1 VSIGTQSS
9 EHPIAAAHAVPWWTE
24 ITRYQWTVLLMTW
37 LGFLF
42 DLMDSTLYTMV
53 MGPALQDLLGP
64 AASVQNTGWYG
75 GLIFSIFLVGWALG
89 GIVFGIL
96 ADYVGRKR
104 TLMITIL
111 IYAVFTGLAGLAGS
125 WWELG
130 AYRFLTGLGVG
141 GEWAAGAAILA
152 ETWPEKA
159 RAKGAAIL
167 QTSAGMGYLA
177 AAFIYLLVGGYG
189 WRLVF
194 LAGALPAVLL
204 FFIRKTIHESERWM
218 ATRKGDFAVVRGPA
232 SPKLH
237 SGGGGGDDATMR
249 GASDGATVRRC
260 DDASRFTL
268 VQIFERGLRRDTLVG
283 AALASIANFGFWG
296 VSAWVPALIQ
306 NRIAADPSLAAGMS
320 VSSFVSYAIM
330 ILTLGSLPGYA
341 LVAVLADRWGRKAM
355 FVVFFTG
362 AALSGPMIFLGPW
375 TLSQMLLFLP
385 FLGFFTLGIYAGFPI
400 YLPELFPTHLRT
412 TGAGFCFNIGR
423 VVSAAGPFLTGV
435 VVLYT
440 GSFEYAISALSGVY
454 LLGPVALFF
463 ARETKGQLLV

>member
-1 VSIGTQSS
+1 MSIGTQSS
-9 EHPIAAAHAVPWWTE
+9 EHPIAAAHATAWWTE

-64 AASVQNTGWYG
+64 AASVQNIGWYG

-177 AAFIYLLVGGYG
+177 AALHLSVR
-189 WRLVF
+189 WRLR
-194 LAGALPAVLL
+194 LAPRVSGRRTPRSAPL
-204 FFIRKTIHESERWM
+204 
-218 ATRKGDFAVVRGPA
+218 
-232 SPKLH
+232 LH
-237 SGGGGGDDATMR
+237 SQDDSRVRTL
-249 GASDGATVRRC
+249 DG
-260 DDASRFTL
+260 
-268 VQIFERGLRRDTLVG
+268 
-283 AALASIANFGFWG
+283 N
-296 VSAWVPALIQ
+296 
-306 NRIAADPSLAAGMS
+306 
-320 VSSFVSYAIM
+320 
-330 ILTLGSLPGYA
+330 
-341 LVAVLADRWGRKAM
+341 
-355 FVVFFTG
+355 
-362 AALSGPMIFLGPW
+362 
-375 TLSQMLLFLP
+375 
-385 FLGFFTLGIYAGFPI
+385 
-400 YLPELFPTHLRT
+400 
-412 TGAGFCFNIGR
+412 
-423 VVSAAGPFLTGV
+423 
-435 VVLYT
+435 
-440 GSFEYAISALSGVY
+440 
-454 LLGPVALFF
+454 
-463 ARETKGQLLV
+463 ARP

>member
-1 VSIGTQSS
+1 VAIGTQSS
-9 EHPIAAAHAVPWWTE
+9 EHPVAAAHAVPWWAE

-64 AASVQNTGWYG
+64 AASVQNIGWYG

-125 WWELG
+125 WWQLG

-194 LAGALPAVLL
+194 LAGALPAILL
-204 FFIRKTIHESERWM
+204 FLIRKTIRESERWT
-218 ATRKGDFAVVRGPA
+218 AAQNGDFAWVRGRDGA
-232 SPKLH
+232 KVL
-237 SGGGGGDDATMR
+237 
-249 GASDGATVRRC
+249 GASDSATVRRFGG
-260 DDASRFTL
+260 ASRFTL
-268 VQIFERGLRRDTLVG
+268 VQIFERTLRRDTLVG
-283 AALASIANFGFWG
+283 SALASIANFGFWG
-296 VSAWVPALIQ
+296 VSAWVPVLIQ
-306 NRIAADPSLAAGMS
+306 NRIAADPSLAAGAS
-320 VSSFVSYAIM
+320 VSSYVSYAIM
-330 ILTLGSLPGYA
+330 VLTLGSLPGYA
-341 LVAVLADRWGRKAM
+341 LVAVLADWWGRKAM

-362 AALSGPMIFLGPW
+362 AALSAPIIFLGPW
-375 TLSQMLLFLP
+375 TLSQMLLLLP

-400 YLPELFPTHLRT
+400 YLPELFPTHLRA

-423 VVSAAGPFLTGV
+423 VVSAAGPFLTGL

-454 LLGPVALFF
+454 LLGPVALLF
-463 ARETKGQLLV
+463 ARETKGQLLL

>member
-1 VSIGTQSS
+1 V
-9 EHPIAAAHAVPWWTE
+9 AWWTE

-64 AASVQNTGWYG
+64 AASVPNIGWYG

-204 FFIRKTIHESERWM
+204 FLIRKTIRESERWM
-218 ATRKGDFAVVRGPA
+218 ATQDGDAAMVRGCE
-232 SPKLH
+232 
-237 SGGGGGDDATMR
+237 GATVR

-260 DDASRFTL
+260 DGASRFTL
-268 VQIFERGLRRDTLVG
+268 VQIFERRLRRDTLVG
-283 AALASIANFGFWG
+283 SALASIANFGFWG

-306 NRIAADPSLAAGMS
+306 NRIATEPSLAAGMS
-320 VSSFVSYAIM
+320 VSSYVSFAIM

-341 LVAVLADRWGRKAM
+341 LVAVLADWWGRKAM
-355 FVVFFTG
+355 FAVFFTG
-362 AALSGPMIFLGPW
+362 AALSAPMIFLGPW
-375 TLSQMLLFLP
+375 TLSQMLLL
-385 FLGFFTLGIYAGFPI
+385 LGFFTLGIYAGFPI

-440 GSFEYAISALSGVY
+440 GSFEYAISVLSGVY
-454 LLGPVALFF
+454 LLGPVTLLF
-463 ARETKGQLLV
+463 ARETKGQLLR

>member
-1 VSIGTQSS
+1 
-9 EHPIAAAHAVPWWTE
+9 VPWWKD

-64 AASVQNTGWYG
+64 AASVQNIGWYG
-75 GLIFSIFLVGWALG
+75 GLIFSLFLVGWAFG

-177 AAFIYLLVGGYG
+177 AAFIYLFVGGYG

-204 FFIRKTIHESERWM
+204 FFIRRTIRESERWT
-218 ATRKGDFAVVRGPA
+218 ATQDGAAMVRG
-232 SPKLH
+232 
-237 SGGGGGDDATMR
+237 
-249 GASDGATVRRC
+249 
-260 DDASRFTL
+260 ASRFTL
-268 VQIFERGLRRDTLVG
+268 VQIFERM
-283 AALASIANFGFWG
+283 
-296 VSAWVPALIQ
+296 IQ

-320 VSSFVSYAIM
+320 VSSYVSFAIM

-341 LVAVLADRWGRKAM
+341 LVAVLADWWGRKAM
-355 FVVFFTG
+355 FVLFFAG
-362 AALSGPMIFLGPW
+362 AALSAPIIFLGPW
-375 TLSQMLLFLP
+375 TLSQMFLLLP

-400 YLPELFPTHLRT
+400 YLPELFPTHLRA

-454 LLGPVALFF
+454 LLGPVTLLF
-463 ARETKGQLLV
+463 ARETKGERLL

>member
-9 EHPIAAAHAVPWWTE
+9 QHPVAADHAVPWWAE

-64 AASVQNTGWYG
+64 AASVQNIGWYG
-75 GLIFSIFLVGWALG
+75 GLIFSMFLVGWALG

-152 ETWPEKA
+152 ETWPERA

-177 AAFIYLLVGGYG
+177 AALIYLLVGGYG

-204 FFIRKTIHESERWM
+204 FFVRKTIRESERWM
-218 ATRKGDFAVVRGPA
+218 ATQHGDVGTVRGCE
-232 SPKLH
+232 
-237 SGGGGGDDATMR
+237 GATVR
-249 GASDGATVRRC
+249 GASDGATVRRFSG
-260 DDASRFTL
+260 ASRFTL
-268 VQIFERGLRRDTLVG
+268 VEIFERRLRRDTLVG
-283 AALASIANFGFWG
+283 SALASIANFGFWG
-296 VSAWVPALIQ
+296 VSAWVPVLIQ
-306 NRIAADPSLAAGMS
+306 NRIAADPSLAAGAS
-320 VSSFVSYAIM
+320 VSSYVSYAIM
-330 ILTLGSLPGYA
+330 VLTLGSLPGYA
-341 LVAVLADRWGRKAM
+341 LVAVLADWWGRKAM

-362 AALSGPMIFLGPW
+362 AALSAPMIFLGPW
-375 TLSQMLLFLP
+375 TLSQMLLLLP

-454 LLGPVALFF
+454 LLGPVMLLF
-463 ARETKGQLLV
+463 ARETKGQLLL

>member
-1 VSIGTQSS
+1 VRV
-9 EHPIAAAHAVPWWTE
+9 VPWWTE

-53 MGPALQDLLGP
+53 MGPALQDLLGA
-64 AASVQNTGWYG
+64 AASVQNIGWYG

-204 FFIRKTIHESERWM
+204 FFIRKTIRESERWM
-218 ATRKGDFAVVRGPA
+218 ATQNPGSAMVRECEG
-232 SPKLH
+232 
-237 SGGGGGDDATMR
+237 ATVR
-249 GASDGATVRRC
+249 GASDGANVRRF
-260 DDASRFTL
+260 DGASRFTL
-268 VQIFERGLRRDTLVG
+268 VQIFERRLRRDTLVG
-283 AALASIANFGFWG
+283 SALASIANFGFWG

-306 NRIAADPSLAAGMS
+306 DRIAADPSLAAGMS
-320 VSSFVSYAIM
+320 VSSYVSFAIM

-341 LVAVLADRWGRKAM
+341 LVAVLADWWGRKAM
-355 FVVFFTG
+355 FAVFFTG
-362 AALSGPMIFLGPW
+362 AALSAPMIFLGPW
-375 TLSQMLLFLP
+375 TLSQMLLLLP

-412 TGAGFCFNIGR
+412 TGAGFCFNVGR

-454 LLGPVALFF
+454 LLGPVTLLF
-463 ARETKGQLLV
+463 ARETKGQVLA

>member
-1 VSIGTQSS
+1 
-9 EHPIAAAHAVPWWTE
+9 
-24 ITRYQWTVLLMTW
+24 
-37 LGFLF
+37 
-42 DLMDSTLYTMV
+42 MDSTLYTMV

-64 AASVQNTGWYG
+64 AASVQNIGWYG

-194 LAGALPAVLL
+194 LAGAIPAVLL
-204 FFIRKTIHESERWM
+204 FFIRKTIRESERWM
-218 ATRKGDFAVVRGPA
+218 ATQNPDYAMVREGE
-232 SPKLH
+232 
-237 SGGGGGDDATMR
+237 GATVR
-249 GASDGATVRRC
+249 GASDGANVQRF
-260 DDASRFTL
+260 DGASRFTL
-268 VQIFERGLRRDTLVG
+268 VQIFERRLRRDTLVG
-283 AALASIANFGFWG
+283 SALASIANFGFWG

-320 VSSFVSYAIM
+320 VSSYVSFAVM

-341 LVAVLADRWGRKAM
+341 LVAVLADWWGRKAM
-355 FVVFFTG
+355 FAVFFTG
-362 AALSGPMIFLGPW
+362 AALSAPMIFLGPW
-375 TLSQMLLFLP
+375 TLSQILLLLP

-454 LLGPVALFF
+454 LLGPVTLLF
-463 ARETKGQLLV
+463 ARETKGQRLL

>member
-9 EHPIAAAHAVPWWTE
+9 QHPVAADHAVPWWAE

-64 AASVQNTGWYG
+64 AASVQNIGWYG
-75 GLIFSIFLVGWALG
+75 GLIFSMFLVGWALG

-152 ETWPEKA
+152 ETWPERA

-177 AAFIYLLVGGYG
+177 AALIYLLVGGYG

-204 FFIRKTIHESERWM
+204 FFVRKTIRESERWV
-218 ATRKGDFAVVRGPA
+218 ATQDGDAAMVRGCE
-232 SPKLH
+232 
-237 SGGGGGDDATMR
+237 GATVR
-249 GASDGATVRRC
+249 GASDGATVRRFSG
-260 DDASRFTL
+260 ASRFTL
-268 VQIFERGLRRDTLVG
+268 VEIFERRLRRDTLVG
-283 AALASIANFGFWG
+283 SALASIANFGFWG
-296 VSAWVPALIQ
+296 VSAWVPVLIQ
-306 NRIAADPSLAAGMS
+306 NRIAADPSLAAGAS
-320 VSSFVSYAIM
+320 VSSYVSYAIM
-330 ILTLGSLPGYA
+330 VLTLGSLPGYA
-341 LVAVLADRWGRKAM
+341 LVAVLADWWGRKAM

-362 AALSGPMIFLGPW
+362 AALSAPMIFLGPW
-375 TLSQMLLFLP
+375 TLSQMLLLLP

-400 YLPELFPTHLRT
+400 YLLELFPTHLRT

-454 LLGPVALFF
+454 LLGPVMLLF
-463 ARETKGQLLV
+463 ARETKGQLLL

>member
-1 VSIGTQSS
+1 M
-9 EHPIAAAHAVPWWTE
+9 PWWTE

-64 AASVQNTGWYG
+64 AASVQNIGWYG

-111 IYAVFTGLAGLAGS
+111 IYAAFTGLAGLAGS

-204 FFIRKTIHESERWM
+204 FLIRKTIRESERWM
-218 ATRKGDFAVVRGPA
+218 ATQNVDVPAVRGCE
-232 SPKLH
+232 
-237 SGGGGGDDATMR
+237 GATVR
-249 GASDGATVRRC
+249 GASDGAMVRRF
-260 DDASRFTL
+260 DGVSRFTL
-268 VQIFERGLRRDTLVG
+268 VQIFERRLRRDTLIG
-283 AALASIANFGFWG
+283 SALASIANFGFWG

-320 VSSFVSYAIM
+320 VSSYVSYAIM

-341 LVAVLADRWGRKAM
+341 VVAAAADRWGRKPAFALF
-355 FVVFFTG
+355 FVG
-362 AALSGPMIFLGPW
+362 GALSAPFIFLIPW
-375 TLSQMLLFLP
+375 TLTQMLVLLP
-385 FLGFFTLGIYAGFPI
+385 LLGFFTLGIYAGFPI
-400 YLPELFPTHLRT
+400 YLPELFPTHLRA

-440 GSFEYAISALSGVY
+440 GSFEYAISVLSGVY
-454 LLGPVALFF
+454 LLGPVTLLF
-463 ARETKGQLLV
+463 ARETKGQVLA

>member
-1 VSIGTQSS
+1 
-9 EHPIAAAHAVPWWTE
+9 
-24 ITRYQWTVLLMTW
+24 MTW

-53 MGPALQDLLGP
+53 MGPALQDLLGT
-64 AASVQNTGWYG
+64 AASVQNIGWYG

-204 FFIRKTIHESERWM
+204 FLIRRTIRESERWM
-218 ATRKGDFAVVRGPA
+218 ATQNAAFAMV
-232 SPKLH
+232 
-237 SGGGGGDDATMR
+237 GGRED
-249 GASDGATVRRC
+249 ATVRGF
-260 DDASRFTL
+260 DGSSRFTL
-268 VQIFERGLRRDTLVG
+268 LQIFERRLRRDTLVG
-283 AALASIANFGFWG
+283 SALASIANFGFWG

-320 VSSFVSYAIM
+320 VSSYVSFAIM

-341 LVAVLADRWGRKAM
+341 LVAVLADWWGRKTM
-355 FVVFFTG
+355 FAVFFTG
-362 AALSGPMIFLGPW
+362 AALSAPMIFLGPW
-375 TLSQMLLFLP
+375 TVSQMLLLLP

-400 YLPELFPTHLRT
+400 YLPELFPTDLRA

-440 GSFEYAISALSGVY
+440 GSFEYAISVLSGVY
-454 LLGPVALFF
+454 LLGPVTLLF
-463 ARETKGQLLV
+463 ARETKAQVLV